1 MKKLKKKV
9 WIGALAASGALTFT
23 ACSNRPGCVYGP
35 PPDIAA
41 ETGSVTEETEPAA
54 VSEAPAAEASAPESA
69 ARQELSD
76 GETAVFQGAHT
87 GEAAAAEETGSDV
100 NGGISGTG
108 SGQPPVLEKK
118 KQNRKSGE
126 KPAEG
131 EPKTFAPEDNIAVC
145 VYGPPEWFEK
155 NEN

>member
-23 ACSNRPGCVYGP
+23 ACSNRPECVYGP
-35 PPDIAA
+35 PPEIAA
-41 ETGSVTEETEPAA
+41 ETEPMADETETT
-54 VSEAPAAEASAPESA
+54 AAEASAPESA